1 MCLHTNQYDE
11 TENIR
16 ATNPDGFRSRR
27 SSGSTFRARARS
39 QHTHKNNLCR
49 CHTHQQFSSPL
60 QFISTLVRCVWC
72 HVALVSFVS
81 FYCYYLWLVDWPIY
95 DNNVMTDGSHF
106 VQYTCCCHDTSLAAN
121 KIIRSVLWALWGVWR
136 VQRCLLLIAKSLN
149 ALTLHTNDVKSY
161 TLRSYTPPTIYSCLW
176 MWMCLID
183 HLIVRTMCTFNYDS
197 LQEPHNCVVLAPHN
211 MSIQSFSI

>member
-1 MCLHTNQYDE
+1 
-11 TENIR
+11 
-16 ATNPDGFRSRR
+16 
-27 SSGSTFRARARS
+27 
-39 QHTHKNNLCR
+39 
-49 CHTHQQFSSPL
+49 
-60 QFISTLVRCVWC
+60 
-72 HVALVSFVS
+72 
-81 FYCYYLWLVDWPIY
+81 
-95 DNNVMTDGSHF
+95 MTDGSYS

-197 LQEPHNCVVLAPHN
+197 LQDHTIVLCLRHTTCLFNRSRYKSIDSLFAFDLIKIKDILFERFCLWVVVTFWQIGRFPSMSNALVCHNWSLKHN
-211 MSIQSFSI
+211 TN